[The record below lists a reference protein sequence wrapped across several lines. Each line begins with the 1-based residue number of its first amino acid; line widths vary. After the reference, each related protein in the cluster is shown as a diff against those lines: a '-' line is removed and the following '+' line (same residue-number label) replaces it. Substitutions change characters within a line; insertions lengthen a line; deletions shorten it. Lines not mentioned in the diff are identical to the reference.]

1 MATDAQLDKRGGE
14 SMEVTFEKKDAVGI
28 VKLAGPLSATSVDSF
43 RDQFL
48 RWWDGAQEIRNVV
61 MDLAKV
67 EFMDSSGLGV
77 LIALLK
83 RVADRGG
90 DLKLC
95 CIQKKVRLVFEI
107 TRAHRVF
114 EIFDTQDEAMKAFK

>member
-1 MATDAQLDKRGGE
+1 
-14 SMEVTFEKKDAVGI
+14 MEATFEKRGAVG
-28 VKLAGPLSATSVDSF
+28 VVTLAGPLSAVSVDSF
-43 RDQFL
+43 KDQFV

-67 EFMDSSGLGV
+67 EFMDSSGLGT

-83 RVADRGG
+83 RVAERGG

-114 EIFDTQDEAMKAFK
+114 EILDTLDEAVGASR